1 MASSFHVNYADLQ
14 RILENIKIAER
25 ESAGEN
31 LLDIITEVATGSPAI
46 TGTTFVN
53 AANLPLGLRH
63 VDGSYNQLIAGSP
76 DGVLTGAADQSFARL
91 VDPSYIS
98 GTGSPSLDLNPDPA
112 SLLEVKN
119 TSYDPG
125 TPNPQNDLG
134 IHPNSVVDASV
145 RTISN
150 LIVDQTISNP
160 AAIASALRLA
170 GHEDPDRQALILHEQ
185 ARLLLDPLAAEED
198 QADARTAFM
207 NALAESGVT
216 ITSDGSIVVEHRS
229 ADIGLSPGNSSWM
242 TIFGQFFDHGLD
254 LLAKGGQGTVYIPLQ
269 PDDPLYVEGSSS
281 NFMALTRAAGN
292 PGTNLIT
299 PWIDQNQTYTSH
311 PSHQVFLREYQ
322 RIDRDTGA
330 LLDPGSDEWQKGL
343 TVATGR
349 LLNGAQGGVATWA
362 DVKAQA
368 LTYLGIALDD
378 RDVLKIPQ
386 VLTDPY
392 GRFIAGQNGYAQLLA
407 VDPQGQPIT
416 VEGTAEGVIPSE
428 LNVSRI
434 AQAFLDDINRAAVPV
449 IVDGQLLQDADMAVG
464 LSDAVPDGRG
474 GFTTYDNELLDAH
487 YVTGDG
493 RGNENIALTAIHSV
507 FHGEHN
513 RVLEANKLTI
523 LRSGDLEGINEWLR
537 RPLADDVAL
546 PSSQASD
553 ADLTAFAAGL
563 QWDGERLFQAAKFST
578 EMQYQHIVF
587 EEFARR
593 IQPNIAPFVFTNSAD
608 LDARIVAEFAHAVYR
623 FGHSQLGD
631 GVARLEADLASRDL
645 GLIQSFLNPLE
656 FANSGLDAEAAT
668 GAIARGITRVVDQ
681 EIDEFIVE
689 ALRNN
694 LLGAPLDLAS
704 LNLARGRELGIP
716 SLNQTRAQLY
726 AMTGAVQLKPY
737 TGWTVD
743 PNQADSH
750 GFFQHLKNPMSVVN
764 LIAAYGTHHT
774 ITEATSVEAKRR
786 AAMLIVFNTPFDG
799 QEPPA
804 DSLDFLR
811 GTGAYAD
818 QETGI
823 NDVDLWIGGL
833 AEQVNEFGG
842 QLGET
847 FNAVFQ
853 YQMEQLQNGDRFYY
867 LSRTQ
872 GMNLLTQLEA
882 TTFSDLVMRNSDLGD
897 PHATHLSAHIMGVP
911 DLILE
916 LDLNTAQAN
925 YSGDQE
931 LDALVGSENTA
942 EQRGSLDPTA
952 STLFDFLLG
961 GAATSKVIRQYGS
974 LDLDGNGF
982 VDGNVLRFTGGEHV
996 VLGGTEGNDAIYGDK
1011 GIDTLWGDG
1020 GDDYLNAGM
1029 ESDQVFGGDGDDII
1043 IDPFGDDFLRGEN
1056 GDDVIVNGAGLDV
1069 DFGGAGQDAMF
1080 AVVDSTEMF
1089 AGEDNDF
1096 MRGGSAPDLMMGGEG
1111 DDWMEGGEGFDYMA
1125 GENSEL
1131 FFDSPI
1137 VGHDI
1142 MNGQGND
1149 TDYDGENGDDIMV
1162 QGVGIQRNNGMNG
1175 FDWAI
1180 HKGDPVAADT
1190 DLTPQIPGLVEIP
1203 DAALAVILRDRFDSV
1218 EGLSGWK
1225 YDDHL
1230 RGSVRSIGQNPWF
1243 QNQLTQ
1249 AGVDRIR
1256 GLRAVLGGEDLV
1268 DPDAVAFGDLN
1279 IDGNSDSQIFL
1290 GGDGSD
1296 TIMGGVGDDLI
1307 DGDAWL
1313 NVRIEGTRKDGSYFT
1328 VDSLSDLF
1336 VDLVSGA
1343 IDPGEMHAVREILY
1357 DDRADGSNPDDV
1369 NLDVAVFQDLR
1380 ENYDIT
1386 FEVDGSV
1393 TVSHLIVSDGLQSDG
1408 MDRLRNIEVARFADQ
1423 DLRLVND
1430 PPVSSDLL
1438 ATTELST
1445 TGLFGFFGA
1454 ANRVGLGAPALFDAN
1469 NVTPD
1474 NPRGLVDPSSVSVSF
1489 FDAADSATAL
1499 PLSAAGELVLAA
1511 TPGRQ
1516 LSMTAS
1522 YLDAAG
1528 FANTFQTPVFNA
1540 IVGTASANTLTGT
1553 AGQDYIFGGAG
1564 ADVLLGNGGDDYLS
1578 GGVGSDLL
1586 NGGDGVDV
1594 ANFAGVATSLG
1605 NASNPP
1611 AQTVVDARFGLNG
1624 VNLTVSTLT
1633 GGLDTLVSI
1642 ERLRFS
1648 DGIFDLVAGATSSAD
1663 ALIYSGDQRAL
1674 LFGGGGD
1681 DNLRGGVDD
1690 DVFTYTAAGSTL
1702 QNAISGGGRDF
1713 VHGGAN
1719 RELGDRLVIH
1729 GDNTTESFRVIA
1741 VAGDANVSRR
1751 TELSAAGF
1759 AAIAETTEIVIL
1771 RGTGALAADAPL
1783 TTGNFAIIA
1792 EVAAIEELTI
1802 NVSGAGGT
1810 GTQRVQVIGDF
1821 NPTSLRTNTIT
1832 VSSDGA
1838 GVDVDVTS
1846 LESDHRV
1853 VLDAGTILGQRP
1865 QDLVQAIADES
1876 MTANSMTS
1884 DPMNP
1889 AEANDNAGGNV
1900 LAPLTL
1906 RDAQD
1911 LLDLVRGIAPNRLD
1925 PENADAVGVRDLAG
1939 AENNRANATFGAANE
1954 PFIRLTEARFGA
1966 VDPDSGTAEINPIF
1980 AGLDPRQISNSV
1992 AAQQPQTSP
2001 SRQANLFWMAFA
2013 QYFDHGL
2020 DFVVKGGNGTIPI
2033 GGFGSGG
2040 ADNPADLTRAT
2051 ITGWDADGPQHLNQ
2065 TSPFVDQNQAY
2076 GSTALVGQF
2085 LRESDGA
2092 RGLGSHLLS
2101 GGDDPSAP
2109 GFQLLPTLRTLLDHH
2124 IAAKTIFTGT
2134 DRGDLTLTEYYPAL
2148 ISADTFDYDPS
2159 VIAELNRD
2167 FLGSGYSL
2175 LVDLNPFV
2183 SPLEHVVAGDG
2194 RPNENVALSS
2204 IHSIWARNHN
2214 YHVDQLTELYSAA
2227 GLAATPE
2234 EIFQA
2239 AKIINET
2246 EYQRIIFT
2254 EFAEILLG
2262 SAGIR
2267 GSGEHGFDDY
2277 QPATDARISH
2287 EFAAMAYRVGHTMIA
2302 DDFTILDADGQP
2314 MRVPL
2319 VDLFLNPTN
2328 EAGAFAFDP
2337 DGPGPA
2343 APQTGEAALSS
2354 LASRGYTPVP
2364 GYEQLGVARILG
2376 GMVLQPAEEVDPQ
2389 VVDAVRNDLV
2399 RVRADLAAFNIA
2411 RGWDL
2416 GLGTLNQVKA
2426 GLLASTNPY
2435 VQEALSYVG
2444 LENMTPYAS
2453 WEDFQLRNGLA
2464 DAELERLRAAYPD
2477 LHLESTAVEA
2487 FRQFNPDV
2495 QLSVQGDGSAVV
2507 SGIDRVDAWVGGLAE
2522 QKFEDSLLGT
2532 TFWTII
2538 HEQLD
2543 RLQEGDR
2550 FYYLSRVDDL
2560 DFYEAWAKEQSFA
2573 DIVERNTGLTGLPK
2587 DIFEVSDSEVLIGL
2601 PAVAPAD
2608 AGATTPVDPDPAD
2621 GLATDAAT
2629 DVASD
2634 VVTKAL
2640 HLGLSLHKLP
2650 DFTGDEPNELVLRP
2664 FGSPAE
2670 RSAQFYLMLTAESL
2684 RDASIDTLDVTFD
2697 LGEDFVNVF
2706 ELSGEQIFF
2715 SDDLALQRRVQIDG
2729 SKLRFEG
2736 AGLGALGAGQGVSEK
2751 APIAVIALTPREDI
2765 DEQILAARLA
2775 DRYGFTNSES
2785 WQQSLQFSVDANVHE
2800 IMFSDLMSLGDLG
2813 GEAALLTD
2821 ELQVLARAAQV
2832 DLLTD
2837 DVFALGTERQV
2848 LKPGEGGF
2856 TNLIRSGDTLER
2868 TTQWQN
2874 GGEFTLQDLSITDLN
2889 QAGVA
2894 TSKSWIA
2901 GGSDALAVGAT
2912 ADITTEISVYGPAGS
2927 VLDSAALGFQID
2939 ALGGYHWDTAAMPTF
2954 QQKNLVTYQ
2963 ADLNYDGR
2971 VSMKDLAFLNAG
2983 VSRGYSRDVDANY
2996 DGKLDINDLAVID
3009 AEWGQSLHQGE
3020 GQFLG
3025 SDFMS
3030 MADLSRQGLQQW
3042 DSSAFIAQNAIE
3054 AEQQVSNPVAE
3065 SGGTFVTVQG
3075 FEALLAQLEQQ
3086 QTQQY
3091 DLT

>member
-1 MASSFHVNYADLQ
+1 MPSSFHVNFTDLQ
-14 RILENIKIAER
+14 RILANIKIAER
-25 ESAGEN
+25 DAAGEN
-31 LLDIITEVATGSPAI
+31 LLAVITEVATGSPAI
-46 TGTTFVN
+46 AGATFVN
-53 AANLPLGLRH
+53 AANLPLGLRR
-63 VDGSYNQLIAGSP
+63 VDGSYNHLIPGSP
-76 DGVLTGAADQSFARL
+76 NGVLTGAVDQSFARL
-91 VDPSYIS
+91 VAPSYIS
-98 GTGSPSLDLNPDPA
+98 ATGTASLDLNPGPA
-112 SLLEVKN
+112 TLQVSN
-119 TSYDPG
+119 SSYEPG
-125 TPNPQNDLG
+125 APNPQNDPG
-134 IHPNSVVDASV
+134 IHPNSLVDASV

-150 LIVDQTISNP
+150 LIVDQTVTNP

-170 GHEDPDRQALILHEQ
+170 GHQDPDGHALSLYEQ
-185 ARLLLDPLAAEED
+185 ARVLLDPAATEQAQAGARMALMDDLAA
-198 QADARTAFM
+198 
-207 NALAESGVT
+207 SGVT
-216 ITSDGSIVVEHRS
+216 VSSDGSIVVEHCS
-229 ADIGLSPGNSSWM
+229 ADIGLSPANSSWM

-281 NFMALTRAAGN
+281 NFMALTRATGS
-292 PGTNLIT
+292 PGKNLIT
-299 PWIDQNQTYTSH
+299 PWVDQNQTYTSH

-322 RIDRDTGA
+322 RIDRQTGD
-330 LLDPGSDEWQKGL
+330 LLRDPTQPEWEAGL

-349 LLNGAQGGVATWA
+349 LLNGADGGVPTWA
-362 DVKAQA
+362 DVKAHA

-407 VDPQGQPIT
+407 VDAAGQSIT
-416 VEGTAEGVIPSE
+416 VEGTAAGLNPTE
-428 LNVSRI
+428 LNAIRI
-434 AQAFLDDINRAAVPV
+434 AQAFLDDINRSAVPV
-449 IVDGQLLQDADMAVG
+449 IANAELQPDADMAVG
-464 LSDAVPDGRG
+464 GAEPNDRG

-507 FHGEHN
+507 FHSEHN
-513 RVLEANKLTI
+513 RVLEANKLMI

-537 RPLADDVAL
+537 VPLADDVAL
-546 PSSQASD
+546 SSAQASD
-553 ADLTAFAAGL
+553 ADLRALAAGL

-578 EMQYQHIVF
+578 EMQYQHLVF

-608 LDARIVAEFAHAVYR
+608 LDARIVAEFAHTVYR

-631 GVARLEADLASRDL
+631 GVARLDADLASRDL
-645 GLIQSFLNPLE
+645 ALIESFLNPLE

-668 GAIARGITRVVDQ
+668 GTIARGITRVVDQ

-716 SLNQTRAQLY
+716 SLNETRAQLY
-726 AMTGAVQLKPY
+726 AITGAVQLKPY
-737 TGWTVD
+737 TGWTLD

-764 LIAAYGTHHT
+764 LIAAYGTHPA
-774 ITEATSVEAKRR
+774 ITEATSIDAKRL
-786 AAMLIVFNTPFDG
+786 AAMAIVFNTPLEG
-799 QEPPA
+799 SAAPPA
-804 DSLDFLR
+804 DALDFLR
-811 GTGAYAD
+811 GTGVYAD
-818 QETGI
+818 RETGI
-823 NDVDLWIGGL
+823 NAVDLWIGGL
-833 AEQVNEFGG
+833 AERVNEFGG
-842 QLGET
+842 QLGDT

-916 LDLNTAQAN
+916 LDLKAAQAN
-925 YSGDQE
+925 YSGDGS
-931 LDALVGSENTA
+931 LDGLVGSTNTA
-942 EQRGSLDPTA
+942 QQRASLDPTSPA
-952 STLFDFLLG
+952 LFDFLLG
-961 GAATSKVIRQYGS
+961 GAANSKVMRSYGIE
-974 LDLDGNGF
+974 DRNGDGF
-982 VDGNVLRFTGGEHV
+982 IDGNVLRFTGGEHV

-1043 IDPFGDDFLRGEN
+1043 VDPFGADFLRGEA

-1069 DFGGAGQDAMF
+1069 DFGGSGQDAMF
-1080 AVVDSTEMF
+1080 AVVDTTEMF
-1089 AGEDNDF
+1089 GGEDNDF
-1096 MRGGSAPDLMMGGEG
+1096 MRGGSAPDLLMGGEG
-1111 DDWMEGGEGFDYMA
+1111 DDWMEGGEGFDSMA
-1125 GENSEL
+1125 GDNSEL
-1131 FFDSPI
+1131 FFNSPI
-1137 VGHDI
+1137 IGHDI

-1162 QGVGIQRNNGMNG
+1162 QGVGIQRNNGMEG

-1218 EGLSGWK
+1218 EGVSGWK
-1225 YDDHL
+1225 YDDYL
-1230 RGSVRSIGQNPWF
+1230 RGSVLSIDQNAWF
-1243 QNQLTQ
+1243 ENQLTQ

-1256 GLRAVLGGEDLV
+1256 GLRAVLGGVALD
-1268 DPDAVAFGDLN
+1268 DPDAVVFGDLN
-1279 IDGNSDSQIFL
+1279 SNGNSDSQIFL

-1296 TIMGGVGDDLI
+1296 TIMGGVGDDVI

-1313 NVRIEGTRKDGSYFT
+1313 NVRLAGVRRDGSSFS
-1328 VDSLSDLF
+1328 VDSLNEIFTDLA
-1336 VDLVSGA
+1336 SGL
-1343 IDPGEMHAVREILY
+1343 IDPGEMVAVREILY
-1357 DDRADGSNPDDV
+1357 DDRVDGINPDDV
-1369 NLDVAVFQDLR
+1369 NLDIAVFRDLR
-1380 ENYDIT
+1380 ENYDIV
-1386 FEVDGSV
+1386 FDVDGAV
-1393 TVSHLIVSDGLQSDG
+1393 TVSHLTVSDDLQSDG
-1408 MDRLRNIEVARFADQ
+1408 IDRLRNIEVVRFADQ

-1430 PPVSSDLL
+1430 SPLSSGLL
-1438 ATTELST
+1438 VTTELST
-1445 TGLFGFFGA
+1445 VDLLGLIGA
-1454 ANRVGLGAPALFDAN
+1454 SNRVGLAAPVLFDAN
-1469 NVTPD
+1469 NVSPD
-1474 NPRGLVDPSSVSVSF
+1474 NPLGLVDPDSIVVSF
-1489 FDAADSATAL
+1489 FDAADPATAL
-1499 PLSAAGELVLAA
+1499 PLTAAGELELAA
-1511 TPGRQ
+1511 TSGRQ
-1516 LSMTAS
+1516 LSMTAT
-1522 YLDAAG
+1522 YVDAMG
-1528 FANTFQTPVFNA
+1528 FANTFESSIFNTIIA
-1540 IVGTASANTLTGT
+1540 TAFANTLTG
-1553 AGQDYIFGGAG
+1553 AADLDYLFGGAG
-1564 ADVLLGNGGDDYLS
+1564 SDVLLGNGGDDYLS
-1578 GGVGSDLL
+1578 GGMDADLL
-1586 NGGDGVDV
+1586 NGGDGIDI

-1605 NASNPP
+1605 NAANPP
-1611 AQTVVDARFGLNG
+1611 AQAVVDARFDLNG
-1624 VNLTVSTLT
+1624 ANLTVSTPT

-1663 ALIYSGDQRAL
+1663 DLTYTGDQRAL
-1674 LFGGGGD
+1674 LFGASGD
-1681 DNLRGGVDD
+1681 DNLRGSVDD
-1690 DVFTYTAAGSTL
+1690 DIFTYTAAGASD
-1702 QNAISGGGRDF
+1702 QNAISGGGRDRID
-1713 VHGGAN
+1713 GGAN
-1719 RELGDRLVIH
+1719 RELGDRLVIQ
-1729 GDNTTESFRVIA
+1729 GDNTTEAFRVIA
-1741 VAGDANVSRR
+1741 VAGDANAARR
-1751 TELSAAGF
+1751 AELSAAGF
-1759 AAIAETTEIVIL
+1759 TAIADAAEIVIL
-1771 RGTGALAADAPL
+1771 RGTGDLDALAPL
-1783 TTGNFAIIA
+1783 TTASFAVIA
-1792 EVAAIEELTI
+1792 EVTAIEELTI
-1802 NVSGAGGT
+1802 NVSGVVPT
-1810 GTQRVQVIGDF
+1810 GTQRVQIIGDF
-1821 NPTSLRTNTIT
+1821 IPTSLRANTIT
-1832 VSSDGA
+1832 ITSDGVGA
-1838 GVDVDVTS
+1838 EVDVTN
-1846 LESDHRV
+1846 LESVHRV
-1853 VLDAGTILGQRP
+1853 VLDVGTILGQRS
-1865 QDLVQAIADES
+1865 QDVVQTMIS
-1876 MTANSMTS
+1876 NPMTPDSPAPVSDPLFTS
-1884 DPMNP
+1884 DGTEVT
-1889 AEANDNAGGNV
+1889 ADGNV
-1900 LAPLTL
+1900 SAPLTL

-1911 LLDLVRGIAPNRLD
+1911 LLNLVRGIAPASLD

-1939 AENNRANATFGAANE
+1939 AQNNRTNATFGAANE

-1966 VDPDSGTAEINPIF
+1966 VNPVSGIAQVNPIF

-1992 AAQQPQTSP
+1992 ATQQPQTLP
-2001 SRQANLFWMAFA
+2001 SSQANLFWMAFA

-2033 GGFGSGG
+2033 GGVGSDG
-2040 ADNPADLTRAT
+2040 AENPADLTRAK
-2051 ITGWDADGPQHLNQ
+2051 ITGWDADGPQHINQ
-2065 TSPFVDQNQAY
+2065 TSPFVDQNQVY
-2076 GSTALVGQF
+2076 GSTALVGQL
-2085 LRESDGA
+2085 LRESDGKH
-2092 RGLGSHLLS
+2092 GLGSHLMS
-2101 GGDDPSAP
+2101 GGEDPSAP
-2109 GFQLLPTLRTLLDHH
+2109 GFKLLPTLRNLLDHH
-2124 IAAKTIFTGT
+2124 IAAQTIFTGT
-2134 DRGDLTLTEYYPAL
+2134 KHGDVTLTAYYPGL
-2148 ISADTFDYDPS
+2148 IKDPASDYDPA

-2214 YHVDQLTELYSAA
+2214 YHVDQLAELYSQA
-2227 GLAATPE
+2227 GLDATPE

-2254 EFAEILLG
+2254 EFAEVMLG

-2277 QPATDARISH
+2277 QSGTDARISH

-2314 MRVPL
+2314 VRLPL

-2337 DGPGPA
+2337 DGPGST
-2343 APQTGEAALSS
+2343 APLTGEAALGA
-2354 LASRGYTPVP
+2354 LASAGYTPVP

-2399 RVRADLAAFNIA
+2399 RLRADLAAFNIA

-2444 LENMTPYAS
+2444 AENMTPYAS
-2453 WEDFQLRNGLA
+2453 WDDFQLRNGLA
-2464 DAELERLRAAYPD
+2464 DAELERLRSAYPD
-2477 LHLESTAVEA
+2477 LHIEATAVA
-2487 FRQFNPDV
+2487 SFRQLNPDV
-2495 QLSVQGDGSAVV
+2495 QLLIQDDGSAVV

-2522 QKFEDSLLGT
+2522 QKFEDSLLGS

-2560 DFYEAWAKEQSFA
+2560 DFYKGWAKGQSFA

-2587 DIFEVSDSEVLIGL
+2587 DIFEVPDPDVSIGL
-2601 PAVAPAD
+2601 SATVPAD
-2608 AGATTPVDPDPAD
+2608 ADAGTSTEPGMTD
-2621 GLATDAAT
+2621 GLVIAPP
-2629 DVASD
+2629 SD
-2634 VVTKAL
+2634 VVGKAL

-2650 DFTGDEPNELVLRP
+2650 DFTSDDPNELVLRP
-2664 FGSPAE
+2664 FGSQAE

-2697 LGEDFVNVF
+2697 LGDDFLNIF

-2715 SDDLALQRRVQIDG
+2715 SEDLAVQRRVQLEG
-2729 SKLRFEG
+2729 STLRFEG
-2736 AGLGALGAGQGVSEK
+2736 AGLGALGAGHGVSEK
-2751 APIAVIALTPREDI
+2751 APIAVIALTPREDL
-2765 DEQILAARLA
+2765 DEQIVAERLA
-2775 DRYGFTNSES
+2775 DRYGFSNSES
-2785 WQQSLQFSVDANVHE
+2785 WQQSLQFSVSANVHE
-2800 IMFSDLMSLGDLG
+2800 ILFSDLMSLGDLG

-2821 ELQVLARAAQV
+2821 ELQLIARAAQV

-2837 DVFALGTERQV
+2837 DDFALGTERQV
-2848 LKPGEGGF
+2848 LKPGEDGF
-2856 TNLIRSGDTLER
+2856 SNLIRSGDTLER
-2868 TTQWQN
+2868 TTRWRN
-2874 GGEFTLQDLSITDLN
+2874 DGEFILRDLELTDLH

-2894 TSKSWIA
+2894 TSKSWIVD
-2901 GGSDALAVGAT
+2901 GLDALAVGDT
-2912 ADITTEISVYGPAGS
+2912 AEITTEFHIYGAAGS
-2927 VLDSAALGFQID
+2927 VLDSAALGFQLD
-2939 ALGGYHWDTAAMPTF
+2939 ALGGYHWDTADMSQF
-2954 QQKNLVTYQ
+2954 QQKNLITYQ

-2996 DGKLDINDLAVID
+2996 DGALDINDLAVID

-3020 GQFLG
+3020 GRFLG
-3025 SDFMS
+3025 SDSMS
-3030 MADLSRQGLQQW
+3030 MTDLSHQGMHQW
-3042 DSSAFIAQNAIE
+3042 DSSAFMSQNAIE
-3054 AEQQVSNPVAE
+3054 AQQQVLEPLDE
-3065 SGGTFVTVQG
+3065 SAGTLVTVQG
-3075 FEALLAQLEQQ
+3075 FDVLVAQLEQQ

-3091 DLT
+3091 DMV